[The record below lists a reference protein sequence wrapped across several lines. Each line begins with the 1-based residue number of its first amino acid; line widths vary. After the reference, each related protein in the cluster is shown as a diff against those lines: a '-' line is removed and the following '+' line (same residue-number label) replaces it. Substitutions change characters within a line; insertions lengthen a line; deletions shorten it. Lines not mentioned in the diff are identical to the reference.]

1 MFYRW
6 RHPARMAGKGML
18 IYQSTKDGF
27 LADNRDRMIE
37 DVVAQGFLE
46 RTGRTPQQGEHRA
59 WQGSLPYMAKVLAD
73 PEIPGDVGVA
83 IEYGIPQSSKRIDF
97 LISGRGAD
105 EAANLVIVELK
116 QWSEARLSD
125 KDGLVIARRGGRAE
139 TEGTHPSYQA
149 WSYAMLLRGFNEA
162 AHDPAVGLVPCA
174 YLHNY
179 PDDGVITHDRYRPYL
194 DQAPVFLRGESELRR
209 LREFVRGRMSRGD
222 NGRLLVEIE
231 NGRIR
236 PSRALA
242 DSLAGMLKGNQEFVL
257 IDDQKVVYENAM
269 AAARAAGQG
278 HKQVVIIEGG
288 PGTGK
293 SVVALNLLSRLTED
307 GRLVKYISRNA
318 APRRVYQTK
327 LAGRFRVMEIR
338 GFFGGPSFYDVPSDT
353 FDTLVV
359 DEAHRLNAKSGFYG
373 NLGENQIKELI
384 DASHCS
390 VFFVDDRQ
398 VVTLADIGT
407 AAEIGACAD
416 AAGAKVQR
424 HVLRSQ
430 FRCSG
435 SDDYL
440 AWLDSTLGITEG
452 PGDVTPGQFDFRVVD
467 SPVELHRMIEVRN
480 GDNRARVVA
489 GYCWDWKSKKNP
501 AIQDIVLPEYGYA
514 RQWNLTSDESLWIMA
529 PHSVEQVGCIHTC
542 QGLEVDYVGVI
553 VGPDLLFRGGK
564 LVTRVEGRSRY
575 DRSVRGWR
583 GLARQDPTGTAARLD
598 QIIRNTYRT
607 LMTRGMKGCYVFCAD
622 PETNAFFRRCLE
634 ASAGK

>member
-1 MFYRW
+1 MGGIRGG
-6 RHPARMAGKGML
+6 RML

-37 DVVAQGFLE
+37 DVVAQGFLDK
-46 RTGRTPQQGEHRA
+46 TGRYAQDGEYRS
-59 WQGSLPYMAKVLAD
+59 WQASLPYMAKVLGD
-73 PEIPGDVGVA
+73 PAIPGDAGVA

-97 LISGRGAD
+97 LISGHGSD
-105 EAANLVIVELK
+105 DAANLIIVELK
-116 QWSEARLSD
+116 QWSEAKLSD
-125 KDGLVIARRGGRAE
+125 KDGLLIARRGGRAE

-162 AHDPAVGLVPCA
+162 VHDPGIGLVPCA

-179 PDDGVITHDRYRPYL
+179 KDDGVVTHENYRSYL
-194 DQAPVFLRGESELRR
+194 DQAPVFLRGEAELRR
-209 LREFVRGRMSRGD
+209 LREFVRGKLSRGD
-222 NGRLLVEIE
+222 SGRLLVEIE

-257 IDDQKVVYENAM
+257 VDDQKVVYENAL
-269 AAARAAGQG
+269 AAARAAAEG

-293 SVVALNLLSRLTED
+293 SVVAINLLSRLTGE

-318 APRRVYQTK
+318 APRKVYENK
-327 LAGRFRVMEIR
+327 LTGKFRATEIR
-338 GFFGGPSFYDVPSDT
+338 GFFGGPNFHDVPPDT
-353 FDTLVV
+353 FDVLVV
-359 DEAHRLNAKSGFYG
+359 DEAHRLNEKSGFYG
-373 NLGENQIKELI
+373 NLGENQIKEVI
-384 DASHCS
+384 AASHCS

-398 VVTLADIGT
+398 MVTLADIGT
-407 AAEIGACAD
+407 SAEIGKWAEAS
-416 AAGAKVQR
+416 GAKVRRDILQ
-424 HVLRSQ
+424 SQ

-440 AWLDSTLGITEG
+440 AWLDSALGIIEG
-452 PGDVTPGQFDFRVVD
+452 PVDFTPGAFDFRVVD
-467 SPVELHRMIEVRN
+467 SPVELHRMIEERN

-489 GYCWDWKSKKNP
+489 GYCWDWKSKKDP
-501 AIQDIVLPEYGYA
+501 AAPDIVIPEHGYA
-514 RQWNLTSDESLWIMA
+514 RQWNLTADESLWIVA
-529 PHSVEQVGCIHTC
+529 PHSVAQVGCIHTC

-553 VGPDLLFRGGK
+553 IGPDVLYRDGR
-564 LVTRVEGRSRY
+564 LVTRVEGRSRQ

-583 GLARQDPTGTAARLD
+583 NLAQVDAYGTVVRLD

-607 LMTRGMKGCYVFCAD
+607 LMTRGMKGCYVFSTD
-622 PETNAFFRRCLE
+622 PETNSYLRRACV
-634 ASAGK
+634 AGGE